1 MMNKAALVCL
11 QLIFASSSAWK
22 VLRGSHRESRIIGGT
37 ESDPDHTYV
46 ASLQDD
52 IGHFCGGSLIAPDVV
67 LSAAHCGTDIPKVIL
82 GRHDLGKSSGGEVM
96 TVKEAIKNPRYSTK
110 NDNNDSMLIFLD
122 RASSMKH
129 TELVRLGR
137 DFVGEGQH
145 VTVRGWG
152 DTNPSDYRENY
163 PNELMEVEVKT
174 LSNEDCEASKGR
186 DFDYDGWITG
196 NMICAEH
203 RLRKDACQGDS
214 GGPLVVESG
223 PEPVQVGIVSWGYGC
238 AEDDYPGVY
247 TRVSTQYKWIREQV
261 CSRSSSPPDYFNCN
275 TASTLQQSQ
284 ASGNGEGIE
293 EDANEEASI
302 VVEEEPAGPAMFEK
316 GSFRVEEFDNGDFG
330 MFTEHSESA
339 RHYAESHLQQ
349 GVVAVG
355 DGLSIGTEYLSLGGF
370 NSLAVSYRFLAEN
383 LHPGDE
389 FCLEYILDEGESSS
403 ECTSRQGPFANGVWY
418 IKTAK
423 LDISNASS
431 VKLKFVLRAK
441 SSSGGQEDSDVL
453 LDKVI
458 FRGSS

>member
-1 MMNKAALVCL
+1 MVNKAQLVCL
-11 QLIFASSSAWK
+11 PLILASSSAWK
-22 VLRGSHRESRIIGGT
+22 LLRGSSRQSRIIGGT
-37 ESDPDHTYV
+37 ESEPDHTYI

-67 LSAAHCGTDIPKVIL
+67 LSAAHCGTDIPEVVL
-82 GRHDLGKSSGGEVM
+82 GRHDLRKSSDGEVM
-96 TVKEAIKNPRYSTK
+96 TVKKAIKNPRYSTK

-122 RASSMKH
+122 RPSDMKH
-129 TELVRLGR
+129 TELVRLGQ
-137 DFVGEGQH
+137 DFVGEGQL

-152 DTNPSDYRENY
+152 DTNPSDKRDDF
-163 PNELMEVEVKT
+163 PDKLMEVEVET

-203 RLRKDACQGDS
+203 RLRKDSCQGDS

-247 TRVSTQYKWIREQV
+247 TRVSTQYRWIREQV
-261 CSRSSSPPDYFNCN
+261 CNRSSSPPDHFNCN
-275 TASTLQQSQ
+275 ADASKQQTLQQSQ
-284 ASGNGEGIE
+284 TEEVIIE
-293 EDANEEASI
+293 EAGI
-302 VVEEEPAGPAMFEK
+302 VVEEEPAGPALFEK

-330 MFTEHSESA
+330 MFAEHSGSA

-355 DGLSIGTEYLSLGGF
+355 EGLSIGTEYLSLGGF
-370 NSLAVSYRFLAEN
+370 KTLTVSYRFLAEK

-389 FCLEYILDEGESSS
+389 FCLEYNLDEDESGS
-403 ECTSRQGPFANGVWY
+403 ECTSRQGSFANGVWY

-431 VKLKFVLRAK
+431 LKLKFVLRTK
-441 SSSGGQEDSDVL
+441 SSSGGQDSEVL